1 MEAMTE
7 CRPMIAVLV
16 DEMACDIGDI
26 EVRSQPSPERTAVTK
41 LILGALPIEFS
52 IDKLL

>member
-1 MEAMTE
+1 MPGYTLPAKVV
-7 CRPMIAVLV
+7 PL
-16 DEMACDIGDI
+16 DEMVNDTGDI
-26 EVRSQPSPERTAVTK
+26 EAESHPSAERTASTK

>member
-1 MEAMTE
+1 M
-7 CRPMIAVLV
+7 PL
-16 DEMACDIGDI
+16 DEMVNDTGDI
-26 EVRSQPSPERTAVTK
+26 EAGSHPSPERTAVTK

>member
-26 EVRSQPSPERTAVTK
+26 EAGSHPSPERTAVTK
-41 LILGALPIEFS
+41 LILGALHIEFG